1 MVVPQKTKVSKKGC
15 FCPLRGRRNIKR
27 MMSRIFLILSVLIAL
42 MFAASGCSPKVIYV
56 KGETEVVYRDSI
68 VTKIDSVEVPLPVE
82 VIKEVAAPTDTLEM
96 ETSLAK
102 AKAWVDTASNTLRGE
117 IKNKPKSLPVPVE
130 HKEEFHQKDS
140 IQKVEVP
147 VPYEVIKY
155 KVPKWCWWILG
166 IAALLLAMEVL
177 KIFMEKR
184 IF

>member
-1 MVVPQKTKVSKKGC
+1 
-15 FCPLRGRRNIKR
+15 
-27 MMSRIFLILSVLIAL
+27 MMSRIFLILAVLIAAI
-42 MFAASGCSPKVIYV
+42 FAASGCSPKVIYV

-82 VIKEVAAPTDTLEM
+82 VVREVAAPTDTLEM

-130 HKEEFHQKDS
+130 HKEEFHRRDS

-177 KIFMEKR
+177 KIFMEKKL
-184 IF
+184 